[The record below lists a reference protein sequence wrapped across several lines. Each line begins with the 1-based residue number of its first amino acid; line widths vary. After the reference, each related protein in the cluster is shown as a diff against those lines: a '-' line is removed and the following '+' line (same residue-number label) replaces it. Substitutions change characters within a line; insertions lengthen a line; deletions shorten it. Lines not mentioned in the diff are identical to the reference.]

1 MIAVASPAAGVFSAK
16 IGPRWPLVVGP
27 IVVALGFLL
36 ARRIGT
42 DTSYWLGVLPAM
54 IVIAL
59 GLAGAVAPLTTAV
72 LMSVDIRH
80 TGAASGLN
88 SAVARTGGL
97 LAVSLLPALA
107 GLTGHDYRNP
117 DAFAAGYRN
126 AMLVNAGM
134 LGLAGFVAAVGIRNQ
149 VPQAAPERGL
159 PPLEQK
165 LTHCYTC
172 PVEGPRLETIQP
184 VREER
189 AVEP

>member
-1 MIAVASPAAGVFSAK
+1 MLAAAPAARVGVAS
-16 IGPRWPLVVGP
+16 
-27 IVVALGFLL
+27 
-36 ARRIGT
+36 
-42 DTSYWLGVLPAM
+42 
-54 IVIAL
+54 
-59 GLAGAVAPLTTAV
+59 AV
-72 LMSVDIRH
+72 
-80 TGAASGLN
+80 N
-88 SAVARTGGL
+88 NAVARTGGL